1 MTLESRWTRLR
12 ARVAPSALI
21 AGLAVLLLVGGSIVV
36 SSAFGVW
43 PLGAAREDAAP
54 APVPSASPDAT
65 FPPIPSSASTPTQT
79 TPVAT
84 PAPVMP
90 ASPAAQPCDG
100 ETVLTIWAHP
110 DDDIIFGNPSI
121 SDALAA
127 GECVRTIFL
136 TAGDAGRGLGYVHS
150 RELGILRAYN
160 HMRGAD
166 GFWDSTVLTLTGG
179 LRVERLS
186 PQGDPRVSVLFARLP
201 DGNISDGG
209 FDSTGHATLSK
220 LVDGAIATLAPIDS
234 GPAVD
239 RSQLSAS
246 LTELAT
252 ALHPVRTLTH
262 VPRGSAYAPGDHP
275 DHSVVGTL
283 VRDSL
288 GSDATLAP
296 GIRYLVGYPSID
308 LPRTLD
314 GAALDAKVETYRIY
328 AQQDDV
334 IRCADRDACLKTR
347 RFGEWLRRS
356 YPLSEADLRM
366 P

>member
-12 ARVAPSALI
+12 ARVAPSVLI
-21 AGLAVLLLVGGSIVV
+21 AGLAVLLLIGGSIVV

-43 PLGAAREDAAP
+43 PLGVARNDAAP
-54 APVPSASPDAT
+54 APIASTSSDAT
-65 FPPIPSSASTPTQT
+65 IAPIPSVAPTPTP
-79 TPVAT
+79 TPTPT
-84 PAPVMP
+84 PAPVVP

-100 ETVLTIWAHP
+100 DTVLTIWAHP

-136 TAGDAGRGLGYVHS
+136 TAGDAGRGLGYVNS

-166 GFWDSTVLTLTGG
+166 GFWDSTALTLTGG

-186 PQGDPRVSVLFARLP
+186 PQGDPRVSVMFARLP
-201 DGNISDGG
+201 DGNITDEG
-209 FDSTGHATLSK
+209 FDSTRHATLSK
-220 LVDGAIATLAPIDS
+220 LVDGAIATLTPIDS

-239 RSQLSAS
+239 RAQLSAS
-246 LTELAT
+246 LAELAA

-288 GSDATLAP
+288 GRDASLAT
-296 GIRYLVGYPSID
+296 GLRYLVGYPSID

-334 IRCADRDACLKTR
+334 VRCADRDACLKTR
-347 RFGEWLRRS
+347 KFGEWLRRS

-366 P
+366 S